1 MQTLT
6 YLFDQGCSLKKHRP
20 CSLWA
25 FKLSLGKIK
34 VITQCFLLFTV
45 LFSIFLVSK
54 LSTFATKT
62 LNKAFII
69 SSWSL
74 SEQFSMPNNYFTHLQ
89 QLFYTSSTT
98 ILHIFNNYFTHL
110 QQEKRPPVLSFA
122 QYEFVLRKISK
133 HPPVYLFTL
142 IPIYASGS
150 NNKNL
155 SSI

>member
-62 LNKAFII
+62 LNKASII

-89 QLFYTSSTT
+89 QLFYTSSTRKKT
-98 ILHIFNNYFTHL
+98 TCTVFCPIRICAEKNLKAPTSLFIYFNTY
-110 QQEKRPPVLSFA
+110 
-122 QYEFVLRKISK
+122 LRKWI
-133 HPPVYLFTL
+133 
-142 IPIYASGS
+142 
-150 NNKNL
+150 
-155 SSI
+155 